1 MAPDRWSVGLK
12 LFFEGR
18 SELSNFFGL
27 SLVRDFLSSASYPTS
42 ASYAAHAQS
51 PIQVY
56 NSIRDAI
63 WAWTIGNLSQRT
75 PIPFFI
81 LNNLVTVLT
90 LLIKLQFPESW
101 PTAFSDLLEVGRG
114 STTGL
119 DLAVRVICDLEVE
132 VVMFSEGRGK
142 AEIAH
147 NVLIKDAMRANED
160 SIVRRLVD
168 FLCQSAASVR
178 STNVDLSERCLR
190 CLAELIGW
198 VDISL
203 VACESTLSCMYLAI
217 RDTELCSAVLACLLE
232 VVKKGM
238 EPTQKIQMLHAIGLA
253 QVLALVP
260 IGSVTEDKSEDDDDD
275 EGSEEELGLVV
286 DVYLME
292 LLGCWCKYEDSLFLT
307 APAAGGASRPH
318 ENGSDALSSAN
329 ELQQLKELAPT
340 IASLLKSLLPI
351 ALAVLNHRDEE
362 CTAAASV
369 VPSLGRLITMFKQ
382 QATHKA
388 QIDAFTS
395 GEGPKSDYFLA
406 SDYLHPLLLGIYQ
419 QLQYDEDFGF
429 VVSSDEDSAII
440 EVRIGNRLMNLYH
453 AYEPRHYLR
462 QGPAG
467 CRAHPSGP
475 HSALPHSWDPYYM
488 SPEHR
493 HPFE

>member
-18 SELSNFFGL
+18 SELSRFFGL
-27 SLVRDFLSSASYPTS
+27 SLVRDFLSSAFCPSS

-51 PIQVY
+51 PILVY

-63 WAWTIGNLSQRT
+63 WAWTVGNLSQRT
-75 PIPFFI
+75 PIPLFI

-101 PTAFSDLLEVGRG
+101 PTAFSDLLEVGSG

-132 VVMFSEGRGK
+132 VVMYSEGRGK

-147 NVLIKDAMRANED
+147 NVLIKDAMRANEN

-178 STNVDLSERCLR
+178 GANVDLSERCLR

-203 VACESTLSCMYLAI
+203 IACESTLSCMYLAI

-232 VVKKGM
+232 LVKKGM

-260 IGSVTEDKSEDDDDD
+260 IGGATGNKSKDDDD
-275 EGSEEELGLVV
+275 EDDGAEEELGLVV

-292 LLGCWCKYEDSLFLT
+292 LLGCWSKYEDSLFLA
-307 APAAGGASRPH
+307 APASGGS
-318 ENGSDALSSAN
+318 SDTTSSSN

-351 ALAVLNHRDEE
+351 ALAVLNHRDLE

-369 VPSLGRLITMFKQ
+369 VPSLGRLITMLKQ
-382 QATHKA
+382 QAIHKS
-388 QIDAFTS
+388 QIDALTN
-395 GEGPKSDYFLA
+395 GEGLKSDFFLA

-440 EVRIGNRLMNLYH
+440 EVRKSQH
-453 AYEPRHYLR
+453 TH
-462 QGPAG
+462 
-467 CRAHPSGP
+467 
-475 HSALPHSWDPYYM
+475 
-488 SPEHR
+488 
-493 HPFE
+493 